1 MTKKLERSLFQ
12 GEFDIDTQVTPEI
25 RDLIAE
31 IGKLS
36 FDHEAEA
43 KKLTEALPEK
53 GKAKTKVRKP
63 KVATTATPTPTPTTS
78 SVFTPATPATP
89 ATTPATPAVES
100 ESKWIAID
108 LSGEVVEEAESKIE
122 ETPMS
127 ERKHPRPSG
136 EDYYARKWG
145 NFTDVEVLRKAREAS
160 QYVLLYGEPGT
171 GKTAMVE
178 AAFPDELY
186 TLLGSGDTEVSDL
199 VGSYVQTPS
208 GNFEWVDG
216 ALVKSAEEG
225 KVLLIDE
232 IGLIDPKVLS
242 VVYSLIDGR
251 QELTITS
258 NPERETIKA
267 KKGFYVVGATNPN
280 AVGVRLS
287 EALLSRF
294 TIQAEMTTDW
304 NLAQTELGVN
314 EDLVIISQN
323 LSRKLANG
331 ETSWSPQM
339 RELLAFRENEKL
351 FGSKW
356 AFENLVACS
365 PEMDRPVVANVVTQI
380 TGVTILPAK
389 I

>member
-1 MTKKLERSLFQ
+1 
-12 GEFDIDTQVTPEI
+12 
-25 RDLIAE
+25 
-31 IGKLS
+31 
-36 FDHEAEA
+36 
-43 KKLTEALPEK
+43 
-53 GKAKTKVRKP
+53 
-63 KVATTATPTPTPTTS
+63 
-78 SVFTPATPATP
+78 
-89 ATTPATPAVES
+89 
-100 ESKWIAID
+100 
-108 LSGEVVEEAESKIE
+108 
-122 ETPMS
+122 
-127 ERKHPRPSG
+127 
-136 EDYYARKWG
+136 
-145 NFTDVEVLRKAREAS
+145 
-160 QYVLLYGEPGT
+160 
-171 GKTAMVE
+171 
-178 AAFPDELY
+178 
-186 TLLGSGDTEVSDL
+186 
-199 VGSYVQTPS
+199 
-208 GNFEWVDG
+208 
-216 ALVKSAEEG
+216 
-225 KVLLIDE
+225 
-232 IGLIDPKVLS
+232 LIDPKVLS

-258 NPERETIKA
+258 NPERGTVKA

-314 EDLVIISQN
+314 EDLVIIAQN

-380 TGVTILPAK
+380 TGLTILPAK

>member
-1 MTKKLERSLFQ
+1 MTTTKINIERSIFEATGFEMGDFISDNLIEQ
-12 GEFDIDTQVTPEI
+12 LT
-25 RDLIAE
+25 DLASL
-31 IGKLS
+31 G
-36 FDHEAEA
+36 FDHEAETE
-43 KKLTEALPEK
+43 KLNEAMVA
-53 GKAKTKVRKP
+53 GSVAKTKVRKP
-63 KVATTATPTPTPTTS
+63 KTATPTATS
-78 SVFTPATPATP
+78 SSLYSPSVSTPS
-89 ATTPATPAVES
+89 VES
-100 ESKWIAID
+100 SSEWSEIKLTD
-108 LSGEVVEEAESKIE
+108 DEPTKTDNEVI
-122 ETPMS
+122 PMS

-136 EDYYARKWG
+136 EDYFARKWG

-171 GKTAMVE
+171 GKTALVE
-178 AAFPDELY
+178 ASFPDELY
-186 TLLGSGDTEVSDL
+186 TILGSGDTEVSDL

-251 QELTITS
+251 RELTITS
-258 NPERETIKA
+258 NPERGTIKA
-267 KKGFYVVGATNPN
+267 KEGFYVVSATNPN

-304 NLAQTELGVN
+304 ELAGSELGVN
-314 EDLVIISQN
+314 GDLIIISQN

-331 ETSWSPQM
+331 ETSWCPQM
-339 RELLAFRENEKL
+339 RELLAFRNNEKL
-351 FGSKW
+351 FGTQW
-356 AFENLVACS
+356 AFENLIACS
-365 PEMDRPVVANVVTQI
+365 PEMDRPVVANVVTMI
-380 TGVTILPAK
+380 TGMKVLPAK

>member
-1 MTKKLERSLFQ
+1 MTTTKMNIERSIFEAKTFEVGDFISAELIEQ
-12 GEFDIDTQVTPEI
+12 LT
-25 RDLIAE
+25 DLATL
-31 IGKLS
+31 G
-36 FDHEAEA
+36 FDHEAKTEKLNEA
-43 KKLTEALPEK
+43 MVA
-53 GKAKTKVRKP
+53 GSVAKTKVRKP
-63 KVATTATPTPTPTTS
+63 KVATPTATTTATS
-78 SVFTPATPATP
+78 SSLYSPSVSTPS
-89 ATTPATPAVES
+89 VES
-100 ESKWIAID
+100 SSAWSEIKLTD
-108 LSGEVVEEAESKIE
+108 DEPTKTDNEVI
-122 ETPMS
+122 PMS

-136 EDYYARKWG
+136 EDYFARKWG
-145 NFTDVEVLRKAREAS
+145 EFTDVEVLRKAREAS

-171 GKTAMVE
+171 GKTALVE
-178 AAFPDELY
+178 ASFPDELY
-186 TLLGSGDTEVSDL
+186 TILGSGDTEVSDL

-258 NPERETIKA
+258 NPERGTIKA
-267 KKGFYVVGATNPN
+267 KEGFYVVSATNPN

-304 NLAQTELGVN
+304 ELAGSELGVN
-314 EDLVIISQN
+314 EDLIIISQN

-331 ETSWSPQM
+331 ETSWCPQM
-339 RELLAFRENEKL
+339 RELLAFRNNEKL
-351 FGSKW
+351 FGTKW
-356 AFENLVACS
+356 AFENLIACS

-380 TGVTILPAK
+380 TGMTILPAK

>member
-1 MTKKLERSLFQ
+1 MTTITIERSLF
-12 GEFDIDTQVTPEI
+12 EADDFEI
-25 RDLIAE
+25 SDYISDDLIEQLADLA
-31 IGKLS
+31 KLS
-36 FDHEAEA
+36 FDHESKTEKLSEA
-43 KKLTEALPEK
+43 MVA
-53 GKAKTKVRKP
+53 GSVAKTKVRKP
-63 KVATTATPTPTPTTS
+63 KTAPATATPSAS
-78 SVFTPATPATP
+78 SGSLYSPSSSSPS
-89 ATTPATPAVES
+89 VES
-100 ESKWIAID
+100 KSVWSEIKLNDEPTETTKEAI
-108 LSGEVVEEAESKIE
+108 
-122 ETPMS
+122 PMN

-145 NFTDVEVLRKAREAS
+145 DFSDVEVLRKAREAS

-171 GKTAMVE
+171 GKTALVE
-178 AAFPDELY
+178 ASFPDELY
-186 TLLGSGDTEVSDL
+186 TILGSGDTEVSDL

-258 NPERETIKA
+258 NPERGTIKA
-267 KKGFYVVGATNPN
+267 KEGFYVVGATNPN

-304 NLAQTELGVN
+304 ELAGSELGVN
-314 EDLVIISQN
+314 EDLIIIAQN

-331 ETSWSPQM
+331 ETSWCPQM
-339 RELLAFRENEKL
+339 RELLAFRANEKL
-351 FGSKW
+351 FGAKW

-380 TGVTILPAK
+380 TGLTILPAK